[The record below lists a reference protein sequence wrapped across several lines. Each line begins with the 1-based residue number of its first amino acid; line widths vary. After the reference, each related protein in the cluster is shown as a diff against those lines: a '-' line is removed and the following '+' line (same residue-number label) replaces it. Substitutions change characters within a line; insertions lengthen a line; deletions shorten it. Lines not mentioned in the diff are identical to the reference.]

1 MTRRPHLASASCPPG
16 CRKLPG
22 QPRSR
27 TSMPTSKSAGI
38 TVPLIPQ
45 CKPSVG
51 EWWRVVLAADLRSP
65 KSHLFDKQTAR
76 RPFQSARAPCSCRG
90 LSDRAVIVRSLHA
103 ALPPWLPVMPRKGL
117 SNGSWPVSPSRWICL
132 STSRAAAASVK
143 AREPIEQEPLLR
155 VVLGQP
161 VADHRHRDLVGNQVR
176 PGRGNPG
183 PQAGTADHIR
193 HAGGGEPAMRRAE
206 PHEHRWALAE
216 GRRVRAMTT
225 IPGSCSSSAENS
237 PAAQRHAA
245 GGARFWCATG

>member
-51 EWWRVVLAADLRSP
+51 EWWRVVLAAHLRSP

-76 RPFQSARAPCSCRG
+76 RPFQCARAPCSCRG
-90 LSDRAVIVRSLHA
+90 LSDRAVIVRLVSMRLRRS
-103 ALPPWLPVMPRKGL
+103 WLPVMPRKGL
-117 SNGSWPVSPSRWICL
+117 SNGSWPASPSRWICL

-161 VADHRHRDLVGNQVR
+161 VADHGHRDVVGTPECAR
-176 PGRGNPG
+176 PRQRQP
-183 PQAGTADHIR
+183 PAGTAGRFR
-193 HAGGGEPAMRRAE
+193 HAGGGEAG
-206 PHEHRWALAE
+206 HF
-216 GRRVRAMTT
+216 
-225 IPGSCSSSAENS
+225 
-237 PAAQRHAA
+237 AA
-245 GGARFWCATG
+245 GGAA

>member
-1 MTRRPHLASASCPPG
+1 MPPISARQRVTCLISKPHGALFS
-16 CRKLPG
+16 
-22 QPRSR
+22 PRVHR
-27 TSMPTSKSAGI
+27 
-38 TVPLIPQ
+38 
-45 CKPSVG
+45 
-51 EWWRVVLAADLRSP
+51 VLAAD
-65 KSHLFDKQTAR
+65 
-76 RPFQSARAPCSCRG
+76 CRIVP
-90 LSDRAVIVRSLHA
+90 LSSGSLHA

-117 SNGSWPVSPSRWICL
+117 SNGSWPASPSRWICL

-237 PAAQRHAA
+237 PAAQRHAP